1 MSANVLAK
9 RYANALLQLADDAGV
24 VERVSKDIA
33 DVAAMWASSEPLRQV
48 FANPKFSVEVRR
60 NLARE
65 LATAAGAHKLVLD
78 TLLLLT
84 DRQRIRYLPE
94 IAAAFAELAE
104 TRTGT
109 IRAEVISASELPAS
123 YSDEV
128 KKALESVTGKKV
140 VVVRRTD
147 PSLIGGVVTRVGDRV
162 FDGSIRNRLAEL
174 KTELLA
180 E

>member
-9 RYANALLQLADDAGV
+9 RYANALLQLADEAGV
-24 VERVSKDIA
+24 VERVSKDIS
-33 DVAAMWASSEPLRQV
+33 DFAASWEASDALRQV
-48 FANPKFSVEVRR
+48 FSNPKFSIDVRHNVVR
-60 NLARE
+60 DM
-65 LATAAGAHKLVLD
+65 ATTAGMHKLVLD

-84 DRQRIRYLPE
+84 DGQRIRYVPE
-94 IAAAFAELAE
+94 IAASFAELAE
-104 TRTGT
+104 KRTGT
-109 IRAEVISASELPAS
+109 IRAEVISAAELPAS

-128 KKALESVTGKKV
+128 KKALEAVTGKKV

>member
-9 RYANALLQLADDAGV
+9 RYASALLQLADDAGV
-24 VERVSKDIA
+24 VERVAKDLSDIA
-33 DVAAMWASSEPLRQV
+33 AGWSSSDALRQV
-48 FANPKFSVEVRR
+48 FSNPKFNLETRR
-60 NLARE
+60 NVARE
-65 LATAAGAHKLVLD
+65 IATTAGAHKLVHD

-84 DRQRIRYLPE
+84 DRQRVRYLPE
-94 IAAAFAELAE
+94 ISAAFAELAE
-104 TRTGT
+104 ARTGT

-123 YSDEV
+123 YGEEV
-128 KKALESVTGKKV
+128 KKALEAVTGKKV

-180 E
+180 Q

>member
-9 RYANALLQLADDAGV
+9 RYANALLQLADEAGV
-24 VERVSKDIA
+24 VERVAKDLSDLA
-33 DVAAMWASSEPLRQV
+33 VSWSASEPLRQV
-48 FANPKFSVEVRR
+48 FANPKFNLETRR
-60 NLARE
+60 NVARD
-65 LATAAGAHKLVLD
+65 LATAASAHKLVLD

-84 DRQRIRYLPE
+84 SRQRIRYLPE
-94 IAAAFAELAE
+94 IAASFAELAE

-109 IRAEVISASELPAS
+109 IRAEVISAAELPAS
-123 YSDEV
+123 YGDEV
-128 KKALESVTGKKV
+128 KKALEAVTGKKV

-174 KTELLA
+174 KNELLA
-180 E
+180 

>member
-24 VERVSKDIA
+24 VERVSKDVTDIA
-33 DVAAMWASSEPLRQV
+33 AAWSASDAMRQV
-48 FANPKFSVEVRR
+48 FANPKFSIEVRR
-60 NLARE
+60 SVVRD

-78 TLLLLT
+78 TMLLLT

-94 IAAAFAELAE
+94 IAAAFAQLAE
-104 TRTGT
+104 ARTGT

-123 YSDEV
+123 YGEEV
-128 KKALESVTGKKV
+128 KKALEAVTGKRV
-140 VVVRRTD
+140 LVVRRTD

-174 KTELLA
+174 KNELLA
-180 E
+180 Q